1 MLWRSKLEDKNDD
14 DDDDVEGGEN
24 MGVHDGRDAGD
35 VDYYSGYG
43 YGDDGDDDVH
53 VHVDDDAD
61 YDRGECCWGW

>member
-1 MLWRSKLEDKNDD
+1 MLKVAK
-14 DDDDVEGGEN
+14 N

-53 VHVDDDAD
+53 VCVHVDDDAD